1 MRGGRGESRQ
11 TNHKLSFVYETY
23 LAWTQ
28 NKSFLVMFLEQKN
41 TPGNSLETPGNSWKL
56 AGKCCPGNS
65 KTLPALEKRLP
76 ASDPGTFLETPGNSK
91 SKKNEQI

>member
-41 TPGNSLETPGNSWKL
+41 TPGNSLETPGNSLENVVLETQNACPHSKKDCPQVILELSWKL
-56 AGKCCPGNS
+56 
-65 KTLPALEKRLP
+65 
-76 ASDPGTFLETPGNSK
+76 LETRNQ
-91 SKKNEQI
+91 KK

>member
-65 KTLPALEKRLP
+65 KRLPALEKYCPQVILEL
-76 ASDPGTFLETPGNSK
+76 SWKLLETRNQ
-91 SKKNEQI
+91 KKMN

>member
-28 NKSFLVMFLEQKN
+28 NKSFLVMFLEQKTPLETPWKLLE
-41 TPGNSLETPGNSWKL
+41 TPGNSLENVVLETQKPCPHSKKDCPQVILELSWKL
-56 AGKCCPGNS
+56 
-65 KTLPALEKRLP
+65 
-76 ASDPGTFLETPGNSK
+76 LETRNQ
-91 SKKNEQI
+91 KK

>member
-28 NKSFLVMFLEQKN
+28 NKSFLVMFFYRRKAA
-41 TPGNSLETPGNSWKL
+41 GNSLETPGNSLENVVLETQKVCPHSKKAARRLCWNF
-56 AGKCCPGNS
+56 PGNS
-65 KTLPALEKRLP
+65 WKLEI
-76 ASDPGTFLETPGNSK
+76 
-91 SKKNEQI
+91 KKK